1 VLYPGA
7 GMAKNSSFLENSKR
21 LLEDLSDPLGGLILR
36 RNNFSVFAESGDV
49 EVLSLLSK
57 VPAQVGDP
65 ADSPSGDTFVKAS
78 GSGFSK
84 EAAVAPAL
92 AELIERRAAYSI
104 DQRRV
109 FWASARE
116 LGRYAL
122 DLASLPACSKTELE
136 NPRCAVVTPSKD
148 IPIRWM
154 EGTSLNT
161 GEQRAIPYSLVT
173 LSHASLRPQERLQVP
188 ISTGLAAHT
197 SMVEAVEA
205 GLLELIERD
214 ALSIMWL
221 QQLPGGSLPGWPSE
235 ESAMKNEAAPETGV
249 QWFFVDI
256 RTDLDVPTLLCLRVA
271 SREVFGHTLIAC
283 SAGFDMDLLIRK
295 TVRDACAATIRF
307 RTPPTIPDGIE
318 DFTEIHHGMT
328 YMAHRDRSHAFSFLL
343 ESKQNLFDSPKTDSF
358 RDNDPVKRVTYLVER
373 LDQFGL
379 EAFAVPLTSLE
390 AHSVGLQVVRMVAP
404 GLQPL
409 AHRYDTRYLA
419 HPRLYDAPRRMG
431 FQVRPESEVNHWP
444 LPFV

>member
-1 VLYPGA
+1 
-7 GMAKNSSFLENSKR
+7 MAENSSFLETSKR
-21 LLEDLSDPLGGLILR
+21 LLEDCSDPLGGFILR
-36 RNNFSVFAESGDV
+36 RNTFSVFAEPRDV

-57 VPAQVGDP
+57 LPTQVGDP
-65 ADSPSGDTFVKAS
+65 ADGPRGGTFVKAS

-116 LGRYAL
+116 LGKYAL
-122 DLASLPACSKTELE
+122 DLASLPACSQTELE
-136 NPRCAVVTPSKD
+136 NPLCGVVTPNKD
-148 IPIRWM
+148 IPIRWI

-173 LSHASLRPQERLQVP
+173 LSHSSLRPEERLQVP

-197 SMVEAVEA
+197 SMVEAIEA

-221 QQLPGGSLPGWPSE
+221 QQVSRGSLLGWSSE
-235 ESAMKNEAAPETGV
+235 EPAMKHKAATETGV
-249 QWFFVDI
+249 QWFVVDI
-256 RTDLDVPTLLCLRVA
+256 RTDLDIPTVLCVRVA
-271 SREVFGHTLIAC
+271 SREIFGHTLIAC
-283 SAGFDMDLLIRK
+283 SAGFDMDLLIQK

-307 RTPPTIPDGIE
+307 RTSPAIPAGVE
-318 DFTEIHHGMT
+318 DFTEIHHGLT

-343 ESKQNLFDSPKTDSF
+343 ESKQSSFDSAKADSY
-358 RDNDPVKRVTYLVER
+358 RDNHPVKRVTYLVER
-373 LDQFGL
+373 LEQLGL
-379 EAFAVPLTSLE
+379 ESFAVPLTSLE
-390 AHSVGLQVVRMVAP
+390 ANSVGLQVVRVVAP

-431 FQVRPESEVNHWP
+431 FQVRPEPEVNHWP
-444 LPFV
+444 LPFA

>member
-1 VLYPGA
+1 
-7 GMAKNSSFLENSKR
+7 MAKDSTFLANSKR
-21 LLEDLSDPLGGLILR
+21 LLEDLSDPLGGFILR
-36 RNNFSVFAESGDV
+36 RNAFSVFAEPRDV
-49 EVLSLLSK
+49 EILSLLSK
-57 VPAQVGDP
+57 LPTQLGDP
-65 ADSPSGDTFVKAS
+65 ADSPGGHTLVKAS

-104 DQRRV
+104 DQGRV

-122 DLASLPACSKTELE
+122 DLASLPVCSTTELE
-136 NPRCAVVTPSKD
+136 NPLCAVVSPSKD
-148 IPIRWM
+148 IPIRWID
-154 EGTSLNT
+154 GVSLNT

-173 LSHASLRPQERLQVP
+173 LGHSCLRPEERLQVP

-197 SMVEAVEA
+197 SMVEAIEA

-214 ALSIMWL
+214 ALSIVWL
-221 QQLPGGSLPGWPSE
+221 QQVSGRSLLGCPSA
-235 ESAMKNEAAPETGV
+235 ESAMKSEAAAETGV

-256 RTDLDVPTLLCLRVA
+256 RTDLDVPTVLCVRVA

-283 SAGFDMDLLIRK
+283 SAGFDMDLLIQK
-295 TVRDACAATIRF
+295 TIRDACAATVRF
-307 RTPPTIPDGIE
+307 RTLSTIPDRVQ
-318 DFTEIHHGMT
+318 DFTEIHHGLT

-343 ESKQNLFDSPKTDSF
+343 ESRQYLGESAKADSYRDS
-358 RDNDPVKRVTYLVER
+358 DPVKRVTRLVER
-373 LDQFGL
+373 LDQVGV

-419 HPRLYDAPRRMG
+419 HPRLYDAPRQMG
-431 FQVRPESEVNHWP
+431 FRVRREAEVNHWP
-444 LPFV
+444 LPFA